1 MRYTVIVP
9 RVGGMFP
16 FVNSLGLDGDYI
28 YKSCNNSSVSQWM
41 QLDVF
46 RGQTLMGG

>member
-9 RVGGMFP
+9 RVWGMFP

-28 YKSCNNSSVSQWM
+28 YSYVAAVVSINGCNRHGSADKPW
-41 QLDVF
+41 
-46 RGQTLMGG
+46 